1 MNIECDYFLLVISVV
16 SVSRDVAGVT
26 CIIVLL
32 LVVAQFPLFPP
43 SLSGYVFGFLVFS
56 LMNVSSFFTGTLRIL
71 FVCLF

>member
-32 LVVAQFPLFPP
+32 LVVAQFPLSPP
-43 SLSGYVFGFLVFS
+43 LSLVMSSAFLFSLS
-56 LMNVSSFFTGTLRIL
+56 
-71 FVCLF
+71 